1 MRKLLIVALCLIA
14 CSKPKPVAPKND
26 LTIGGRA
33 RARVIVM
40 TEALATKE
48 SGPKETVAAFGEVYA
63 FSPDTIPL
71 HRDEPTEITFWN
83 LQSDDEHDFM
93 LLNDRNA
100 VLTKF
105 KLPPLKKTTVVFT
118 FHRDGIYRFV
128 CTVHLPEM
136 AGAIT
141 VAPPAL

>member
-1 MRKLLIVALCLIA
+1 CLFA
-14 CSKPKPVAPKND
+14 CSKSAPKND
-26 LTIGGRA
+26 LTTGGQPKA
-33 RARVIVM
+33 KVTVLC
-40 TEALATKE
+40 EAIATKE
-48 SGPKETVAAFGEVYA
+48 SGPKDTVATFGEVYA
-63 FSPDTIPL
+63 FSPTAIAM

-93 LLNDRNA
+93 LLNDRNS
-100 VLTKF
+100 VLSQF

-128 CTVHLPEM
+128 CTMHQPEM

-141 VAPPAL
+141 VAPPAM

>member
-1 MRKLLIVALCLIA
+1 MRKVLLIALCCFA
-14 CSKPKPVAPKND
+14 CARPVPKND
-26 LTIGGRA
+26 LTIGGKA

-48 SGPKETVAAFGEVYA
+48 GGPKETVAAFGEVYA

-71 HRDEPTEITFWN
+71 HRDEPTEIVFWN

-141 VAPPAL
+141 VVPQAL